1 VMDYFIVAV
10 LVAICMACL
19 MASWI
24 ISEGRLASL
33 KAENE
38 RLNQKLQ
45 RHNPR
50 DAHGRFTKDK

>member
-1 VMDYFIVAV
+1 MGMEIIVLSVLATAFLAV
-10 LVAICMACL
+10 GFALGVAC
-19 MASWI
+19 SF
-24 ISEGRLASL
+24 GDL

-45 RHNPR
+45 RNNPR